1 MPEAKDWIT
10 YVLTVISI
18 IVTAW
23 FSYRVLKATEAT
35 NELSKQISRAEEERQ
50 KEFKMK
56 MRKQLIPEILNQS
69 KAAHNATV
77 DLDARN
83 INGKLKTAPK
93 ELLITNE
100 ELASYFSQEEIT
112 AIKEFWAV
120 YSNYRQ
126 TYFKETYNGN
136 EIELLLDNA
145 APVAETYSD
154 LVNILRR

>member
-69 KAAHNATV
+69 KTAHNATV
-77 DLDARN
+77 DLDTRN
-83 INGKLKTAPK
+83 INKKLKTAPK
-93 ELLITNE
+93 ELVITNE
-100 ELASYFSQEEIT
+100 ELASYFSEEEIT

-120 YSNYRQ
+120 YSNYRK